1 MPIPHY
7 GVWVGQPTRYTAQRA
22 REDPKSPHIHLKF
35 TDGSS
40 REFEAAINVKSIDK
54 DSRLVFWLP
63 DNLSHSI
70 TEQLSKLDEGF
81 HLAQSSSPNDVSKSK
96 SQGHHRNRHHQVRRQ
111 ESDLRGL
118 DFIRTD
124 GLINI
129 KSGLVLQH
137 DIPGENNDI
146 LDKMEP
152 ILQKAIDNS
161 ATSYIFGSSF
171 GSGIHD
177 VHMNQGSLPRF
188 DNGIYED
195 GALLF
200 QYGDGHWEAVF
211 LAFASQRIPT
221 NSSGEPERDSETLA
235 DILGQ

>member
-7 GVWVGQPTRYTAQRA
+7 GVWVGRPTRYTAQRA
-22 REDPKSPHIHLKF
+22 REDSKSPHIHLKF
-35 TDGSS
+35 TDGSP

-54 DSRLVFWLP
+54 DSRLVFWLM
-63 DNLSHSI
+63 DNLPHSI
-70 TEQLSKLDEGF
+70 TEQFSNLDEGF
-81 HLAQSSSPNDVSKSK
+81 HLAQSSS
-96 SQGHHRNRHHQVRRQ
+96 VRRQ
-111 ESDLRGL
+111 ESDLQGL

-124 GLINI
+124 DLVNI

-137 DIPGENNDI
+137 DLPGENNDI

-200 QYGDGHWEAVF
+200 QYDDGHWEAVF

-221 NSSGEPERDSETLA
+221 NGEGEPERDSETLA
-235 DILGQ
+235 DILRQ

>member
-7 GVWVGQPTRYTAQRA
+7 GVWVGRPTRYTAQRA
-22 REDPKSPHIHLKF
+22 KEDPKSPHIHLKF

-40 REFEAAINVKSIDK
+40 KEFEAAINVKSTDI
-54 DSRLVFWLP
+54 DSRLVFWLADDFSNP
-63 DNLSHSI
+63 SI
-70 TEQLSKLDEGF
+70 IEQLSKLDEGF
-81 HLAQSSSPNDVSKSK
+81 HLAQWTSENNNNDSGSN
-96 SQGHHRNRHHQVRRQ
+96 GHPHNRHHQARRL

-118 DFIRTD
+118 DFIRTND
-124 GLINI
+124 LVNI
-129 KSGLVLQH
+129 RSGQVLPH

-152 ILQKAIDNS
+152 ILQNAIGKS
-161 ATSYIFGSSF
+161 TTYIFGSSF

-195 GALLF
+195 GAVLF
-200 QYGDGHWEAVF
+200 KYDDGHWGGVF

-221 NSSGEPERDSETLA
+221 NTAGEPERDSDTLA
-235 DILGQ
+235 DILGH